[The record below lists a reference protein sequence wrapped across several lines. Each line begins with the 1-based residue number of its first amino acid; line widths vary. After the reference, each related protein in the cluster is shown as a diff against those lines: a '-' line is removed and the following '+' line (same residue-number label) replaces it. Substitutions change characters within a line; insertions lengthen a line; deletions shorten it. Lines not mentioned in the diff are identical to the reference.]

1 MNKLEGKLNNTLN
14 EIYELINKNIQD
26 EACVKYYNLILELER
41 LQFEEIDRL
50 YYESAILLFNNYYYE
65 ECVLF
70 LSKAY
75 SGMYKK
81 REIKEF
87 IFDNFIE
94 PNRKEFF
101 ESLKKNMEE
110 YNKMLPHFIM
120 KNVAYEDLP
129 LEFIPVSK
137 DKYFI
142 FDLELDNFN
151 EIIDFSEKE
160 LTNTSAYKNK
170 DEYSDILIIDD
181 FNLDNAK
188 KYIKSIENR
197 NIYYYSLNELK
208 TLSFFK
214 LPYIIEKYLK
224 NIIILSSLNT
234 MQEYFRKNLDIYLPR
249 IIHTLNYKNSRN
261 IRKKIKKL
269 LDYEHE
275 FRLTTEGRDTKN
287 ILLSICIPTWNR
299 GNLALDSINNL
310 LKLPYDSEIE
320 FVISDNGSTKYI
332 EEYKKIKYLN
342 DSRINYFRFNEN
354 KGGMVN
360 FANVVKIANGK
371 FTLLLSDEDTIILDS
386 LPHYMNILKRNPKV
400 GLIRSATNDNYKNL
414 ENNHFFAGYDALKNF
429 FLRNNYIS
437 GVIYN
442 RKIFN
447 EYNLNNFVLDNNDN
461 VACIFYPHM
470 CWDSIVALHGD
481 VITDNITL
489 VAEGKSVLQEQIEK
503 GIEENDKYIKSNICS
518 ELNNIPIYQ
527 TYESRIEQHYGFIEL
542 INSLDIESV
551 EVIVYLYIMLC
562 NKTNFLISFVTYVY
576 EENGYD
582 LNFIYDEILECCLN
596 GIDNL
601 KIKLSNGYKEL
612 IKEYSMKYNTILR
625 NR

>member
-386 LPHYMNILKRNPKV
+386 LPHYMSILKRNPKV